1 MTRMT
6 TTRDTDRAQLGG
18 ILGGM
23 RGYADPVLLIILW
36 VVIASAGAWGYVE
49 TKRSKATE
57 EERGAPQSRSND
69 SHDLRL
75 ADFDGS
81 AEPREASEATSP
93 QPQRV
98 EARHEEP

>member
-6 TTRDTDRAQLGG
+6 TTRGTDRARLGG

-57 EERGAPQSRSND
+57 ENSAPQSRSND
-69 SHDLRL
+69 SDDLRL
-75 ADFDGS
+75 ADYDGS
-81 AEPREASEATSP
+81 GEPLEVSESTLK